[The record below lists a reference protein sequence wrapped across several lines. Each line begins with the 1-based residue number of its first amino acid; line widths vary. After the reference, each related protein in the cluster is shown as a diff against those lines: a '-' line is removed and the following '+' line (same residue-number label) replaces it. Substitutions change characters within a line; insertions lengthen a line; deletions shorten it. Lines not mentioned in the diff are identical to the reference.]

1 MEITRNPYDKAK
13 PLSKVEQYKQ
23 KLSQRNENQTWIL
36 SNFFGKQGGG
46 APIKDSSG
54 KTVTKMISVA
64 DENIYR
70 LESSEFSKAS
80 TQPSTSFPVSSPMPS
95 QSISNNANNTSLPNY
110 ITNMSISLS
119 NPNLNLRTL
128 PYVPQPNST
137 TQYITASNNI
147 IHNPEMYL
155 QHFKQN
161 ELTYPPVAPLPYAYP
176 PSYLIPY
183 LYPPPYAV
191 PNYPPYPPHKP
202 QTTQGGQ
209 KQTAAIS
216 NRGDGRERP
225 SSNRISSGTPVTQY
239 NKDNDDGYC
248 LPEER
253 DDKEHKSDKEA
264 QMLKWQKELNEQIA
278 EKKAREELEKKR
290 LEEEERLEEIKNQEY
305 FEFKNKQREKQE
317 QLRQSKIKQNQQLN
331 ESNDGSNINNMN
343 ILSNNQFETQ
353 IQTTNNNDILQQ
365 QLPNQQQHTD
375 LINTNNN
382 SNININSMKQQQ
394 HHQQQQQQF
403 ISEYDQKEDFKNSI
417 ELGLRNINETLTKEY
432 ENELHRINNEYNAK
446 LGTITKELMQATDH
460 PDTVYHDVKIQ
471 HNKRLNHIQNII
483 EQRNLIS
490 LIFDKPHLETKPPLY
505 YNTNKDLEIQLPSY
519 FGQNVDNATSRY
531 NTLQSQSHFCGFDNA
546 EMSAEYLDEHT
557 KNATVLIEDPTNS
570 DINVKLFG
578 VNDFNYDERRL
589 DNESSFIP
597 LHGNKGEV
605 PTTTT
610 GVHNEEIKGKYLP
623 RQLEQHDKDYNY
635 FNMLNREY
643 NEIQQL
649 SKKINPISKAG
660 MINKEFNIDYN
671 TIKEQNIREA
681 LQSNNNV

>member
-1 MEITRNPYDKAK
+1 MEITRNPYDKTK

-80 TQPSTSFPVSSPMPS
+80 TQPLTSLNSSSPMQS
-95 QSISNNANNTSLPNY
+95 QQISNTNTSLPNY
-110 ITNMSISLS
+110 ITNMSISMS
-119 NPNLNLRTL
+119 NPNLNLKTL

-137 TQYITASNNI
+137 TQYITASNTSIKNEYP

-161 ELTYPPVAPLPYAYP
+161 ELAYPPVAPLPYAYP

-191 PNYPPYPPHKP
+191 PNYPPYLPHKAP
-202 QTTQGGQ
+202 TTQGVQ
-209 KQTAAIS
+209 KPSSIT

-225 SSNRISSGTPVTQY
+225 SSNKTSGITGTQY

-253 DDKEHKSDKEA
+253 DDKESKSDKEA
-264 QMLKWQKELNEQIA
+264 QMLKWQKELDEQIA
-278 EKKAREELEKKR
+278 EKKAREELERKR

-305 FEFKNKQREKQE
+305 FEYKNKQREKQE
-317 QLRQSKIKQNQQLN
+317 QLRQSKIKQNQLN
-331 ESNDGSNINNMN
+331 ESNDGSNINNIN

-353 IQTTNNNDILQQ
+353 IQTTNNNEMQQ
-365 QLPNQQQHTD
+365 QLPNQQTE
-375 LINTNNN
+375 LVSNNN
-382 SNININSMKQQQ
+382 TNININTMKQ
-394 HHQQQQQQF
+394 HQQQQPF
-403 ISEYDQKEDFKNSI
+403 ISEYDQKEEFKNSI

-432 ENELHRINNEYNAK
+432 ENELHRINTEYSAK
-446 LGTITKELMQATDH
+446 LGTITKELMQATNH
-460 PDTVYHDVKIQ
+460 PDSVYHDVKIQ
-471 HNKRLNHIQNII
+471 HNKRLNHVQNII

-490 LIFDKPHLETKPPLY
+490 LIFDKPHLETKPTLY
-505 YNTNKDLEIQLPSY
+505 YNSNKDLELQLPSY

-597 LHGNKGEV
+597 LHGKGEAPV
-605 PTTTT
+605 TTT
-610 GVHNEEIKGKYLP
+610 VQNEEIKGKYLS

-635 FNMLNREY
+635 FNMLNKEY
-643 NEIQQL
+643 DEIQQL

-671 TIKEQNIREA
+671 TIKEQNVRET
-681 LQSNNNV
+681 LQSNNS